1 MSRFRTD
8 ERLELLRGVRLFS
21 NCTRDELRRIES
33 LTSVLELPR
42 GTVLAE
48 QGTIGHEFFVIAE
61 GSASAS
67 RSGKRLARLDPGSF
81 FGELALLD
89 GGERTA
95 TVTADTE
102 ISLIVLSRSEFLS
115 LQSSAPSVAYK
126 SWDPDCAGSTST
138 SWTTG
143 TPRWPRSNH
152 RRTIGRWRWLTDHSL
167 SASERQ
173 PDLGNVE
180 TSLLHWGGNGCLW

>member
-126 SWDPDCAGSTST
+126 ILVELGSRLRRIYEHFLDDRDPPLASFEPSKDDREMAVADGS
-138 SWTTG
+138 
-143 TPRWPRSNH
+143 
-152 RRTIGRWRWLTDHSL
+152 LAVSL
-167 SASERQ
+167 
-173 PDLGNVE
+173 
-180 TSLLHWGGNGCLW
+180 

>member
-1 MSRFRTD
+1 
-8 ERLELLRGVRLFS
+8 LFS
-21 NCTRDELRRIES
+21 NCTKDELRRIES
-33 LTSVLELPR
+33 LTSVLDVPA

-67 RSGKRLARLDPGSF
+67 RSGKWLARLDPGSF

-102 ISLIVLSRSEFLS
+102 LSLIVLSRSEFLS

-126 SWDPDCAGSTST
+126 ILVELGSRLRKIYEHFLDDTDPPLATFEMPKGEREMAGADGSVTV
-138 SWTTG
+138 
-143 TPRWPRSNH
+143 
-152 RRTIGRWRWLTDHSL
+152 SL
-167 SASERQ
+167 
-173 PDLGNVE
+173 
-180 TSLLHWGGNGCLW
+180 